1 MKKYLLSLIV
11 LFISLA
17 ASPAITEVSIVNFYP
32 GSDIYELEGHT
43 ALKITTDDGN
53 EFAVSYGE
61 FDFDSPGFVYRF
73 VKGETDYRMGV
84 HPWQFF
90 EYPYRRQQR
99 RIVSH
104 RIDMDSVQLARLE
117 SLLVENMKPENVVYR
132 YNYVKDNCATRPLR
146 IVEEALGDSIILG
159 PTEFDAESAW
169 PVTFRNVMRRYHR
182 NYPWYQF
189 GIDLALGSGIDYPLN
204 YREESFAPVIL
215 DSQLP
220 HATVNGRPLVEETT
234 VLCDYAPDNAIQGPT
249 CWMFH
254 PLTVCWLFFIV
265 TVLVCLH
272 DLRRKR
278 VTLWYQAV
286 AFAIMG
292 LAGLVLAFLVFIS
305 VHEATSPNWLLAWLN
320 PLCLIVPVFI
330 WLKKCKTVVFSYQI
344 VNFAVL
350 LLLLLSWYF
359 IPQSTNAAFL
369 PLVLADMAMAATYIA
384 VNRNN

>member
-1 MKKYLLSLIV
+1 MKKFLTALLALIAC
-11 LFISLA
+11 FT
-17 ASPAITEVSIVNFYP
+17 ASAAITGVSIVNFYP

-43 ALKITTDDGN
+43 ALRVTTDDGRD
-53 EFAVSYGE
+53 FTVSYGE

-73 VKGETDYRMGV
+73 VKGETDYRMGI
-84 HPWQFF
+84 HPWELF

-99 RIVSH
+99 RIVAH
-104 RIDMDSVQLARLE
+104 RIDMDSLQLARLAG
-117 SLLVENMKPENVVYR
+117 LLDENMKPENVVYR

-146 IVEEALGDSIILG
+146 IVEQALGDSIILG
-159 PTEFDAESAW
+159 PTAFDAESAW
-169 PVTFRNVMRRYHR
+169 PVTFRNIMRRYHR

-204 YREESFAPVIL
+204 YREEAFAPVVM
-215 DSQLP
+215 DAQLAR
-220 HATVNGRPLVEETT
+220 ATVCGRPLVSETT
-234 VLCDYAPDNAIQGPT
+234 VLCDYPADNAVLAPT
-249 CWMFH
+249 PWFCH
-254 PLTVCWLFFIV
+254 PLTVCWLFFAI
-265 TVLVCLH
+265 TVLVCIR
-272 DLRRKR
+272 DLKRRR
-278 VTLWYQAV
+278 VTRWFQAIY
-286 AFAIMG
+286 FAIMG
-292 LAGLVLAFLVFIS
+292 LAGLLLTFLIFVS

-350 LLLLLSWYF
+350 LLLLLLWCF
-359 IPQSTNAAFL
+359 IPQSTNPAFL

>member
-1 MKKYLLSLIV
+1 MKKALSLLVALLVV
-11 LFISLA
+11 LTASA
-17 ASPAITEVSIVNFYP
+17 AIAEVEIVNFYP
-32 GSDIYELEGHT
+32 GNDIYELEGHT

-53 EFAVSYGE
+53 ELAVSYGE

-84 HPWQFF
+84 HPWELF

-99 RIVSH
+99 RIVAH

-117 SLLVENMKPENVVYR
+117 ALLVENMKPENVVYR

-146 IVEEALGDSIILG
+146 IVEKALGDSILLG
-159 PTEFDAESAW
+159 PTAFDAESAW
-169 PVTFRNVMRRYHR
+169 PVTFRNVMRHYHQ

-189 GIDLALGSGIDYPLN
+189 GIDLALGSGIDYPIN
-204 YREESFAPVIL
+204 FREEAFAPVIL
-215 DSQLP
+215 DSQLTR
-220 HATVNGRPLVEETT
+220 ATVSGHPLVKETT
-234 VLCDYAPDNAIQGPT
+234 VICDYPADNAVQGPT
-249 CWMFH
+249 PWLWH
-254 PLTVCWLFFIV
+254 PLTVCWLWFII
-265 TVLVCLH
+265 TAMICLH
-272 DLRRKR
+272 DLRRKH
-278 VTLWYQAV
+278 VTRWFQAF

-320 PLCLIVPVFI
+320 PLCLIVPLFI

-350 LLLLLSWYF
+350 LLLLLSWCF

-384 VNRNN
+384 VYRNN